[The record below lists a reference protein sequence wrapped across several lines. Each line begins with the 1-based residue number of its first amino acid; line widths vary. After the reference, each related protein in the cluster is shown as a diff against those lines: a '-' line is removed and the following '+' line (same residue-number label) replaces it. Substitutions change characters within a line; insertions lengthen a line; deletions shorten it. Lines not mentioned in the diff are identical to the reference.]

1 MLTKCVFVV
10 PVFIPTIFSEM
21 SLVKIQ
27 LLISEMKVWTSQ
39 RHRVCFVFYTTLYLL
54 HLFDHFGPGKILSG
68 LLSCQSVS
76 PSIWLLRAK
85 MPQLLQM
92 YFIVRWESGNLDPGT
107 GP

>member
-27 LLISEMKVWTSQ
+27 LLISEMKVWTCQ

-54 HLFDHFGPGKILSG
+54 HLFDHFGPGLNFIR
-68 LLSCQSVS
+68 S
-76 PSIWLLRAK
+76 PFMSICIAFNLVAPSQNATAFADVFYRA
-85 MPQLLQM
+85 
-92 YFIVRWESGNLDPGT
+92 VGEW
-107 GP
+107 